1 MFHGLRTRHEPTSL
15 FKKKKKKCSGKPVI
29 TPCSAVAKSARAQ
42 RASSVHA
49 PNGKFVGSRR
59 EGTEVDTSK

>member
-1 MFHGLRTRHEPTSL
+1 MTSY
-15 FKKKKKKCSGKPVI
+15 SE
-29 TPCSAVAKSARAQ
+29 VAKNGRAW